1 MEARAT
7 TLSENTA
14 FARPRGLL
22 GEWGLSVLV
31 ERDDRRVLLD
41 AGSSISAARNGDLL
55 GVNWDRIDAIV
66 LSHGHYDHTGGL
78 REVLTR
84 IRKPVKIFAH
94 PDVFD
99 AKFIQIGKDESP
111 VYIGI
116 PFQRVELES
125 LGADFQLTSEPVWLS
140 ENVVTSGE
148 IPMITDFE
156 TIDPG
161 LYVRENG
168 EMIPDPLRD
177 DQALFIK
184 TSLGLV
190 VVLGCAHRG
199 AINTLHHARNVT
211 GVETI
216 HSVIG
221 GTHLIMASEVQMEMT
236 MAALKEF
243 GVQRLGVSHCTG
255 MPAAVRLAQEFGS
268 GFFFNNSG
276 SVVAV

>member
-14 FARPRGLL
+14 FVMPRGLL

-31 ERDDRRVLLD
+31 ERDDRKILLD
-41 AGSSISAARNGDLL
+41 AGASISSTRNGVLL
-55 GVNWDRIDAIV
+55 GIDWDRIDAIV

-84 IRKPVKIFAH
+84 IRKPIKVVAH

-99 AKFIQIGKDESP
+99 AKFIQMSKDQSP

-116 PFQRVELES
+116 PFQRAELES
-125 LGADFQLTSEPVWLS
+125 LGADFQLTSEPAWLS

-148 IPMITDFE
+148 IPMVTDFE
-156 TIDPG
+156 TIDAG
-161 LYVRENG
+161 LCVRRNS
-168 EMIPDPLRD
+168 EMIPDPLKD
-177 DQALFIK
+177 DQALFVK
-184 TSLGLV
+184 TSQGLI

-199 AINTLHHARNVT
+199 TINTLHHARKVT

-216 HSVIG
+216 YCVIG
-221 GTHLIMASEVQMEMT
+221 GTHLIRASELQMEMT
-236 MAALKEF
+236 LAGLREF
-243 GVQRLGVSHCTG
+243 GVQKLGVSHCTG
-255 MPAAVRLAQEFGS
+255 MPAAMRLAQEFGP

-276 SVVAV
+276 SVLTV